1 MENGLAPRSKQTSS
15 SEVRADAPAQLRIP
29 LHDPV
34 PSLFADG
41 CHGANVI
48 AGCVRLDL
56 FVEHAWSGG
65 KGTQQMVVGR
75 VVVPLERF
83 ETFARGI
90 NLIVKKLQEDKA
102 AKAASATNK
111 E

>member
-1 MENGLAPRSKQTSS
+1 MADTSKFVADTPKVQPHPETKT
-15 SEVRADAPAQLRIP
+15 EVRIP

-56 FVEHAWSGG
+56 FVERGWPGAT
-65 KGTQQMVVGR
+65 GTQQMVVGR
-75 VVVPLERF
+75 IIMPLERLESF
-83 ETFARGI
+83 VRGMTE
-90 NLIVKKLQEDKA
+90 LVKKLKDDKE
-102 AKAASATNK
+102 AKAAAKTGK
-111 E
+111 T